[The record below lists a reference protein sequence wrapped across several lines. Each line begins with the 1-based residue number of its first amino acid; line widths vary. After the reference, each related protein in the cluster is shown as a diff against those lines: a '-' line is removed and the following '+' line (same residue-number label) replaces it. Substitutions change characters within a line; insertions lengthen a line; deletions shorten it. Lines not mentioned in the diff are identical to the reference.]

1 MDESDVHEDKAAQAE
16 ALRRHLQHART
27 LREAASADPDG
38 ARDRLR
44 LREWQAA
51 RLARCYAD
59 LLASER
65 YGPAAR
71 FFLSD
76 LYGPRDFSSRDAEV
90 ERILPMLVRMLPV
103 SALHTL
109 ALALELDALTE
120 RLDSAMVDALR
131 AAGRIGEI
139 NEIDEIDDE
148 AYAAAYR
155 DVGRRAERQRQIAL
169 IRDTGEALEKLAGKA
184 LLNTALRVMRGPAH
198 LAGLGELHEFLE
210 NGFAAFRRM
219 GDATD
224 FLDRIEDRERRLLAK
239 LFDGAAQPFSL

>member
-1 MDESDVHEDKAAQAE
+1 MDESDAHEDKAAQAE
-16 ALRRHLQHART
+16 ALHRHLRDAGT
-27 LREAASADPDG
+27 LRAAVNADPDG

-44 LREWQAA
+44 LREWQAG

-103 SALHTL
+103 SALNTL

-139 NEIDEIDDE
+139 NGINQIDDD

-155 DVGRRAERQRQIAL
+155 SVGRRAERQRQIVL
-169 IRDTGEALEKLAGKA
+169 IRDTGEALEKLSGKA

-210 NGFAAFRRM
+210 NGFAAFRHM

-239 LFDGAAQPFSL
+239 LFDGAAHPFSL